1 MTSYNLRKIIVWLQ
15 LVLQNANIFVF
26 RPFTFITP
34 KTAKNNVSID
44 CYLSLA
50 TNPLFRATK
59 QITRDGDWRGMWDKA
74 ALCWRDN
81 NNVSWWMCR
90 RRVSSE
96 VIYVFLL
103 CSGVLGATSSETFDW
118 GRVARHGSRPAPQT
132 RWPILCCAAQQCH
145 HIQCHTLLLYLAHH
159 KINTMMLFNPKTILE
174 TWHDNDNVH
183 LLIFTQLDLCI
194 YWGLIFSNVLI
205 WQVLPSKL
213 CSFDGVKN
221 AQKNRFHFYL
231 NLWLRSTSPPS
242 S

>member
-1 MTSYNLRKIIVWLQ
+1 MCPLTAICRLPPTHCLEQQSRLLVMATGGECGTKLHCVNVTIIMCHDECVGVECVKWGYLRISAMQ
-15 LVLQNANIFVF
+15 
-26 RPFTFITP
+26 RCGG
-34 KTAKNNVSID
+34 
-44 CYLSLA
+44 CY
-50 TNPLFRATK
+50 F
-59 QITRDGDWRGMWDKA
+59 
-74 ALCWRDN
+74 
-81 NNVSWWMCR
+81 
-90 RRVSSE
+90 SSE
-96 VIYVFLL
+96 
-103 CSGVLGATSSETFDW
+103 AFDW

-231 NLWLRSTSPPS
+231 DLWLRSTSPPS

>member
-103 CSGVLGATSSETFDW
+103 CSGVVVLLL
-118 GRVARHGSRPAPQT
+118 ARHLIEAAWRGTAAGPHLRHGDLFYVVQHNSVT
-132 RWPILCCAAQQCH
+132 TYSVTHYCC
-145 HIQCHTLLLYLAHH
+145 T
-159 KINTMMLFNPKTILE
+159 
-174 TWHDNDNVH
+174 
-183 LLIFTQLDLCI
+183 
-194 YWGLIFSNVLI
+194 
-205 WQVLPSKL
+205 
-213 CSFDGVKN
+213 
-221 AQKNRFHFYL
+221 
-231 NLWLRSTSPPS
+231 
-242 S
+242 